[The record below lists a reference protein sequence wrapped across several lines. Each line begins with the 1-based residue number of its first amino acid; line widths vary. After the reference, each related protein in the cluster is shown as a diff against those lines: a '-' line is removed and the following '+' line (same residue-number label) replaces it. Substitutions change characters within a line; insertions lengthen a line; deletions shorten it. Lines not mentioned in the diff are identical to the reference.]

1 MQKPSVRL
9 SPQRHTRPATQQRVH
24 VTGKAGPAVAWGLTM
39 LVLALTGR
47 VQTVIAAP
55 SPQNDPDGDL
65 VVNTADVD
73 DDNDGIPDL
82 HEIAM
87 DGSDQDSDGDGM
99 PDRLDLDSDNDGIP
113 DWLESGA
120 TKTLSLATL
129 RVTGAR
135 LSGEVGVNGLLDV
148 FEWPVDTGNMAY
160 ALANTDVNEDA
171 LPDFLD
177 LDSDN
182 DGWPDIREIG
192 VLPAYDSDGD
202 ARVDAPP
209 GTVGNDGIA
218 DFLQRV
224 NDLSCCDL
232 NGDGADDLIPINTD
246 SGDLPDFQDLDSDN
260 DGLNDI
266 VELGGSDADNDGHVD
281 NFIDVAGGPDGTDD
295 GLLAFPYTPRD
306 LNGNA
311 VYDHVE
317 FVPTSNPDPVP
328 SDDAAGEDPVG
339 MQPQPDGE
347 TVTPPLDD
355 ELPGTEP
362 EGVVRTGL
370 GAAGCSIASKG
381 FDPFLFLSII
391 ISAIMLIRRF
401 KPGRG
406 QANEKRTN

>member
-1 MQKPSVRL
+1 MQNSSVRHEPRRLNSPPSQQCVSSQRL
-9 SPQRHTRPATQQRVH
+9 SGRKRTVWLTALI
-24 VTGKAGPAVAWGLTM
+24 VA
-39 LVLALTGR
+39 LASS
-47 VQTVIAAP
+47 VPSANAAP
-55 SPQNDPDGDL
+55 SPRNDPDGDL

-87 DGSDQDSDGDGM
+87 DGSDRDSDGDGM

-120 TKTLSLATL
+120 IKTLSLATL
-129 RVTGAR
+129 RVTGGR
-135 LSGEVGVNGLLDV
+135 LVGEVGVNGLLDV

-160 ALANTDVNEDA
+160 TLANTDVNEDA
-171 LPDFLD
+171 IPDFLD

-192 VLPAYDSDGD
+192 VSPAHDRNGD
-202 ARVDAPP
+202 ARIDAPP

-224 NDLSCCDL
+224 NDQSCCDL
-232 NGDGADDLIPINTD
+232 NGDGVDDLIPVNTD
-246 SGDLPDFQDLDSDN
+246 SADLPDFQDLDSDN
-260 DGLNDI
+260 DGLTDI
-266 VELGGSDADNDGHVD
+266 VELGGTDADNDGHVD
-281 NFIDVAGGPDGTDD
+281 NFIDTAGGPDGTDD
-295 GLLAFPYTPRD
+295 GLIAFPYTPRD

-311 VYDHVE
+311 VYDHLE
-317 FVPTSNPDPVP
+317 YVPSSNPGSVP
-328 SDDAAGEDPVG
+328 DETTGEDMVG
-339 MQPQPDGE
+339 MQPEPGTDPD
-347 TVTPPLDD
+347 TPPVDD
-355 ELPGTEP
+355 ELPEAGS

-370 GAAGCSIASKG
+370 GGAGCSITSRG
-381 FDPFLFLSII
+381 FDPFMFLLTI
-391 ISAIMLIRRF
+391 ISATMLIRRY